1 MPNYATLAAEWD
13 GLLTRR
19 SALRESLRFWTSVLS
34 GWLRWKEG
42 VPAPLPWSAPEC
54 AERWERGLPLLSES
68 DPEIPRAETE
78 ELLGPV
84 MEQLALQGPEAA
96 EAFQRFAVA
105 WDAGEIGPE
114 ILLPRPGRDA
124 VAAIGEAFG
133 LEGRL
138 AAFLAPAALRPALES
153 YFEGVR
159 MLPDG
164 MWTRGTC
171 AWCGEL
177 PTYGDL
183 MEDGRRRLCCMLC
196 GGAWIAPR
204 LKCPFCETWNS
215 RDLVRLVAEGSEE
228 GYFIEACRACRG
240 YLKGVDRRQR
250 WNAGSPLVEDWGSPH
265 LDLYASSEGY
275 WRPTP
280 CLAHLLPAGG

>member
-1 MPNYATLAAEWD
+1 MPDYTALVAEWD
-13 GLLTRR
+13 DLLRRR
-19 SALRESLRFWTSVLS
+19 SSLRESLQLWTLVLS
-34 GWLRWKEG
+34 GWVRWKPG
-42 VPAPLPWSAPEC
+42 VAPPLSWSLEEC
-54 AERWERGLPLLSES
+54 AERWERGVPLLAES
-68 DPEIPRAETE
+68 NPDIPRVDAE

-84 MEQLALQGPEAA
+84 MEQLARHAPEAGA
-96 EAFQRFAVA
+96 GFQRFALA

-114 ILLPRPGRDA
+114 NLLPHPGRDPVSA
-124 VAAIGEAFG
+124 VGEAFG
-133 LEGRL
+133 IEVHL
-138 AAFLAPAALRPALES
+138 AAFFGPAALRPALES

-159 MLPDG
+159 ALPDG

-171 AWCGEL
+171 AWCGGF
-177 PTYGDL
+177 PNYGDL
-183 MEDGRRRLCCMLC
+183 IEDGRRRLCCMLC

-204 LKCPFCETWNS
+204 LKCPFCDTWNS

-265 LDLYASSEGY
+265 LDAYAATQGY
-275 WRPTP
+275 WRSTP
-280 CLAHLLPAGG
+280 CLAHLVSAGC